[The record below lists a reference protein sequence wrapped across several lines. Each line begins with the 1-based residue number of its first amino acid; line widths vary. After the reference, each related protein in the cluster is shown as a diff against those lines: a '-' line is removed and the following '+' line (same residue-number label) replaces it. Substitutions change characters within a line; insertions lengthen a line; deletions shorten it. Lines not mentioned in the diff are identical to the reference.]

1 MQGYNRLQI
10 SSIEYKE
17 NKKMFYQQLGDGT
30 KNNGYKFSGAWV
42 GDESSNDWSEIGES
56 RPSID

>member
-1 MQGYNRLQI
+1 
-10 SSIEYKE
+10 
-17 NKKMFYQQLGDGT
+17 MFYQQLRDGT
-30 KNNGYKFSGAWV
+30 QNNGYKFSGARV